1 MTRLLGWRS
10 RRSLKGI
17 PPWIQRKIAMKTAVS
32 GSIETEVAF
41 TGSLKYRRVRYYYH
55 KVVRC
60 LVWKPT
66 MPEQTKGGL
75 R

>member
-1 MTRLLGWRS
+1 MKL
-10 RRSLKGI
+10 
-17 PPWIQRKIAMKTAVS
+17 PPNTVKQL
-32 GSIETEVAF
+32 EEVAF

-66 MPEQTKGGL
+66 MPETPKNVDAQGEPG
-75 R
+75 

>member
-1 MTRLLGWRS
+1 
-10 RRSLKGI
+10 
-17 PPWIQRKIAMKTAVS
+17 MKTAVS
-32 GSIETEVAF
+32 GSIETELAF

-66 MPEQTKGGL
+66 MPETPKNVDAQGEPG
-75 R
+75 